1 MRSLMGR
8 LDTAAI
14 FGFIVV
20 VRTKG
25 NRLEMMSLRRA
36 RSFRLV
42 AWLLF
47 AATAPSGMVVG
58 TLIGGGL
65 AEHCV
70 VHGHGT
76 ELPAQHAGNHA
87 GFDTTSGPECP
98 HCPATSC
105 AMLAPC
111 AAPQPVALHTI
122 RPVWADPIQRLGPS
136 VCEVHGL
143 PSLVY
148 LPPTPPPRKLS

>member
-1 MRSLMGR
+1 MRTLMGR

-14 FGFIVV
+14 VGFIPYALN
-20 VRTKG
+20 KG
-25 NRLEMMSLRRA
+25 NRLEMTSLRRA

-42 AWLLF
+42 AWLLL
-47 AATAPSGMVVG
+47 AVTAPSGMAVG

-76 ELPAQHAGNHA
+76 ELPAQHGRTSAGLDA
-87 GFDTTSGPECP
+87 TSGPECP

-122 RPVWADPIQRLGPS
+122 RSLWADPIQRLGLS
-136 VCEVHGL
+136 VSEVHGL
-143 PSLVY
+143 PYLAY

>member
-8 LDTAAI
+8 LDAAAI
-14 FGFIVV
+14 WGFIVLM
-20 VRTKG
+20 T
-25 NRLEMMSLRRA
+25 SLRRA

-42 AWLLF
+42 AWLLL
-47 AATAPSGMVVG
+47 AATAPFGMAVG

-76 ELPAQHAGNHA
+76 ELPAQDAHNQA
-87 GFDTTSGPECP
+87 GFNTTLDLECP

-122 RPVWADPIQRLGPS
+122 RPGWGDPMQRLGTS
-136 VCEVHGL
+136 VHEVQGPHYL
-143 PSLVY
+143 AY
-148 LPPTPPPRKLS
+148 LPPTPPPRKFS